1 MPTKS
6 ASETFTGSV
15 WGDPVLPTTDGTT
28 INDVFFAPGARTY
41 WHRHERGQILVV
53 AVGEGLMGQ
62 EGGSVRRISA
72 GDKIWIPAG
81 ERHWHGATATTAL
94 LHLAISLGST
104 EWLEPVS
111 EEEYA
116 TSPDVHLDSSRSSGS
131 IAAAVVAQ

>member
-15 WGDPVLPTTDGTT
+15 WGDPVLPTTGGTT
-28 INDVFFAPGARTY
+28 INNVFFAPGARTY
-41 WHRHERGQILVV
+41 WHRHERGQILIV

-62 EGGSVRRISA
+62 EGSPPRRISA
-72 GDKIWIPAG
+72 GDTIWIPAG

-94 LHLAISLGST
+94 LHLAISLGPT

-111 EEEYA
+111 DEDYA
-116 TSPDVHLDSSRSSGS
+116 TSSDVDL
-131 IAAAVVAQ
+131 VP